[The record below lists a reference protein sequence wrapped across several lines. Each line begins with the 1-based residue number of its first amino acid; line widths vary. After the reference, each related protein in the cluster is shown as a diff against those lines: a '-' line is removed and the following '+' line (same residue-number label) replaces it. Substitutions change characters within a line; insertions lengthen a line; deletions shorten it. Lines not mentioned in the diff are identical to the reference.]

1 MKQRILIFTLLI
13 CTISVSMP
21 VNAASKAGGYCCLD
35 DKSWKCIGKG
45 RTPADYCEQFKRSNK
60 ETGYVELKVR
70 EKRYK
75 ECVTSLQNLLKNGQC
90 ISTEDPKEVA
100 DYITGRK
107 NLKDNPPS
115 LNIEGEK

>member
-35 DKSWKCIGKG
+35 DKSWKCMGKG
-45 RTPADYCEQFKRSNK
+45 ITPADYCEQFKRSNK

-70 EKRYK
+70 E
-75 ECVTSLQNLLKNGQC
+75 C

>member
-1 MKQRILIFTLLI
+1 MLQAKQEVIAVWMI
-13 CTISVSMP
+13 
-21 VNAASKAGGYCCLD
+21 KAGNA
-35 DKSWKCIGKG
+35 WEG